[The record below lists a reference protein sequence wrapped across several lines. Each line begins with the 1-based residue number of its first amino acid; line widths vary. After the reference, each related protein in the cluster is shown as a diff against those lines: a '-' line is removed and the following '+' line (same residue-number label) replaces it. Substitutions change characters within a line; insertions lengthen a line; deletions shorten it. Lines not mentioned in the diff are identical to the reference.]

1 MEQSIKLTFSF
12 IFVIIF
18 YMKEIWKQIN
28 NSNYFIS
35 NFGNIKN
42 NFGKYLKPFE
52 SSKYLSV
59 NLFLEKNK
67 SKKILYS

>member
-1 MEQSIKLTFSF
+1 
-12 IFVIIF
+12 
-18 YMKEIWKQIN
+18 MKEIWKQIN

-35 NFGNIKN
+35 NFGNVKN